1 MPSEQLPGSYP
12 AGRRLWLRVR
22 FPPVRPPRET
32 SPEARPEHRKLV
44 TGPVQHAAA
53 SVAAVFGVVGL
64 LGFLPGLTSNLG
76 ELTFA
81 GHHSGALL
89 FGVFSVS
96 ALHNVVH
103 LLFAVTGL
111 ALATAVR
118 PARGF
123 LFGGGTIYL
132 LLALYGW
139 LVPVDGTANI
149 VPVNSADNWLH
160 LALGAA
166 MIALGFLP
174 AHPRV
179 RRSIQNGRQQA

>member
-12 AGRRLWLRVR
+12 VGRRQWLRVR

-32 SPEARPEHRKLV
+32 SPETSAEQRKLV
-44 TGPVQHAAA
+44 TGPVQYAAA
-53 SVAAVFGVVGL
+53 AVAVSFGVIGL
-64 LGFLPGLTSNLG
+64 LGFLPGVTANLG
-76 ELTFA
+76 EITFA

-103 LLFAVTGL
+103 LLFALTGL
-111 ALATAVR
+111 ALASAVR
-118 PARGF
+118 PARAF
-123 LFGGGTIYL
+123 LIGGGAIYL

-139 LVPVDGTANI
+139 LVPVDGAANVI
-149 VPVNSADNWLH
+149 PVNPADNWLH
-160 LALGAA
+160 LALGGG

-174 AHPRV
+174 GHPR
-179 RRSIQNGRQQA
+179 RAPE